1 MAIEGWGQAPNPST
15 PHALPSTIYIYI
27 YIYIYIC
34 HVAPPTLSLRPAAA
48 DAIAPMLRT
57 HPSLTSLDLYGNA
70 LGPTG
75 AKAIVHALRD
85 NTRLISLDLT
95 LNDLDEPTQD
105 YVPAALELYPTHG
118 SHGGAQ
124 VKSRAA

>member
-1 MAIEGWGQAPNPST
+1 M
-15 PHALPSTIYIYI
+15 Y
-27 YIYIYIC
+27 
-34 HVAPPTLSLRPAAA
+34 VR

-70 LGPTG
+70 LDPTG

-105 YVPAALELYPTHG
+105 YVPAALELYPTARTLWKG
-118 SHGGAQ
+118 LSERERSTAP
-124 VKSRAA
+124 VPTATLR